1 VSHVAEKL
9 QQVRSLLSGH
19 PNAALIAV
27 SKGQPFEKILEA
39 YHAGQR
45 DFGENYVQE
54 LLEKDAQVR
63 AAGITD
69 LRWHFIGHLQTNKV
83 KALLP
88 VVSAIH
94 TVGSQRL
101 AQELSKRWAS
111 SGRSGRLPVFLEVN
125 IDREESKGGLDPDTV
140 LAEYAA
146 MRELPGLEWRG
157 LMCIPAPEGGRSGE
171 SFRRLVKLEMQLRPG
186 TAGELSMGMSDDY
199 EIALREGA
207 GASKVWIRI
216 GTGIFGARQPRA

>member
-1 VSHVAEKL
+1 MVSEKL
-9 QQVRSLLSGH
+9 HEVRSVLARY

-27 SKGQPFEKILEA
+27 SKGQPLDKILEA
-39 YHAGQR
+39 YEAGQR

-54 LLEKDAQVR
+54 LTEKAEQVR
-63 AAGITD
+63 ARGITD

-83 KALLP
+83 KQLLP

-111 SGRSGRLPVFLEVN
+111 SGRENPLPVFLEVN
-125 IDREESKGGLDPDTV
+125 IDREESKGGLDPATV
-140 LAEYAA
+140 LADFAA
-146 MRELPGLEWRG
+146 MRDLPGLDWRG

-171 SFRRLVKLEMQLRPG
+171 SFRRLVELEKQCRPA
-186 TAGELSMGMSDDY
+186 TAGELSMGMSDDF
-199 EIALREGA
+199 EVALREGA

-216 GTGIFGARQPRA
+216 GTGIFGARAPRA